1 MQKLFKLFIMLKKK
15 LEYAKNKQRNV
26 QNRVFT
32 I

>member
-1 MQKLFKLFIMLKKK
+1 MQKLFKLFIMLKK
-15 LEYAKNKQRNV
+15 LEYAKNKQKNV

>member
-1 MQKLFKLFIMLKKK
+1 MNKRTLLKHGGIFR
-15 LEYAKNKQRNV
+15 LKNKQRNV